1 MIDEDTIKKL
11 NEWVN
16 DKERYSFE
24 TSHTNGQYS
33 INPFDIEDFCDF
45 LTENEPDLIGIP
57 CMVCAE
63 GIYFKEEDLKNAVH
77 Y

>member
-1 MIDEDTIKKL
+1 MIDEETIKKL
-11 NEWVN
+11 NEWI
-16 DKERYSFE
+16 DGKERYFE

-33 INPFDIEDFCDF
+33 ISQLDVDDFCDF

-63 GIYFKEEDLKNAVH
+63 GIYFKEEDLNNAIH

>member
-11 NEWVN
+11 NEWI
-16 DKERYSFE
+16 DDEERYSE

-33 INPFDIEDFCDF
+33 ISQLDVDDFCDF

-57 CMVCAE
+57 CMVCAY
-63 GIYFKEEDLKNAVH
+63 GIYFKEEDLNNARH

>member
-1 MIDEDTIKKL
+1 MINEDTIKKL
-11 NEWVN
+11 NKWIDDE
-16 DKERYSFE
+16 ERYSE

-33 INPFDIEDFCDF
+33 ISQYDVDEFCDF

-63 GIYFKEEDLKNAVH
+63 GIYFEEEDLNKSIH

>member
-11 NEWVN
+11 NEWID
-16 DKERYSFE
+16 DKERYSD
-24 TSHTNGQYS
+24 TSHAYGQYNIS
-33 INPFDIEDFCDF
+33 QLDIDDFCNF

-57 CMVCAE
+57 CMVCAN
-63 GIYFKEEDLKNAVH
+63 GIYFKEEDLNKAIH